1 MKQLERLLFLQG
13 NRCFFCALPI
23 PEGDASVEH
32 LVATSNGG
40 PKDDENCI
48 VCCKAVNAALG
59 NLSIKSKLQA
69 ILNQRGVFNC
79 PIHIGN
85 ISTESPATGTTLEE
99 ADERLKLV
107 VADLI
112 KRGASRPRKVAT
124 LKNTMNSIFQMQ
136 LPESEIETL
145 LVELQRLGYITL
157 QDTKVTYALGA
168 RDA

>member
-13 NRCFFCALPI
+13 NRCFFCSQPI
-23 PEGDASVEH
+23 PDGEASVEH
-32 LVATSNGG
+32 LIATSNGG

-59 NLSIKSKLQA
+59 NISIKSKLQA
-69 ILNQRGVFNC
+69 ILNQRGAFNC
-79 PIHIGN
+79 PNNNQGSIA
-85 ISTESPATGTTLEE
+85 ESPALESTST
-99 ADERLKLV
+99 DKDQRLELV
-107 VADLI
+107 IADLI

-124 LKNTMNSIFQMQ
+124 LKNTMNAAFQMQ
-136 LPESEIETL
+136 LPDAEIEAL
-145 LVELQRLGYITL
+145 MAELERLGYITL